1 MMMMQIKNCEAVSFD
16 SIPCVDMESFRNIL
30 IQNKTNDVLAFFP
43 VKNDDASYRLIAITG
58 SRKNIFVISSNV
70 TKSYPALTPDIP
82 AFHWF
87 ERELAE
93 QYEIT
98 PEGHPWLKPI
108 RFLKGEP
115 GVTEYF
121 QLEGD
126 AAHEV
131 AVGPIHAG
139 VIEPGHFRFQCM
151 GEKVYSLEISLGYQH
166 RGIENMLDCGPDIK
180 SLPLLET
187 AAGDT
192 SAAASTTFARLC
204 ESLAGIKVSEK
215 TDLLRQIAIELE
227 RLANHIGDLGAL
239 AGDVAYLPTASFC
252 GRIRGDYLNLT
263 AELCGNRFSRGLN
276 NYGGVRWELDQA
288 RRERILNKLNVI
300 YPELQNALD
309 LMFDSPTV
317 LDRFENTGTVSLET
331 AQRIGLVGPAARA
344 AGIDINAD
352 QDYSRDDSSSF
363 PARSIGKGGDVVA
376 RAKIRYEE
384 IKATHKWL
392 FAVLADNRCE
402 QPATG
407 SRTVPVLQKNM
418 FAVSLTEAWR
428 GTYCCCAV
436 TDNNGKFRKCKVV
449 DPSFHN
455 WFGLAMALR
464 NEEISNFPIC
474 NKSFNLSYCG
484 HDL

>member
-1 MMMMQIKNCEAVSFD
+1 MMLKINNCEAVSFD
-16 SIPCVDMESFRNIL
+16 SVPCVDIESFRNTL
-30 IQNKTNDVLAFFP
+30 IQHKENDVLAFFP
-43 VKNDDASYRLIAITG
+43 VKLDEKTSRLIAVTG
-58 SRKNIFVISSNV
+58 DKKSLFVISTKV
-70 TKSYPALTPDIP
+70 TDSYPALTPDIP

-93 QYEIT
+93 QHQIT

-108 RFLKGEP
+108 RFLNGEP

-121 QLEGD
+121 KMDGD
-126 AAHEV
+126 AVHEV

-166 RGIENMLDCGPDIK
+166 RGIENMLDAGPDIK

-204 ESLAGIKVSEK
+204 ETLADIKVPQNV
-215 TDLLRQIAIELE
+215 DLIRQIAIELE

-263 AELCGNRFSRGLN
+263 AELCGNRFSRGFN
-276 NYGGVRWELDQA
+276 NYGGIRWELDA
-288 RRERILNKLNVI
+288 TRRERILAKLKVI
-300 YPELQNALD
+300 YKDLCHALD

-331 AQRIGLVGPAARA
+331 ARRIGLVGPAARA
-344 AGIDINAD
+344 SGIDINAD
-352 QDYSRDDSSSF
+352 LDYPRANASSR
-363 PARSIGKGGDVVA
+363 PARSQVSGGDVMA

-384 IKATHKWL
+384 IKATHAWL
-392 FAVLADNRCE
+392 FEVLADTKCE
-402 QPATG
+402 QPVSG
-407 SRTVPVLQKNM
+407 SRTIPALKNNM

-436 TDNNGKFRKCKVV
+436 TGDNGKFRKCKVV